1 MRIEPVGPTLADHIA
16 PGGKW
21 SGIGESLRYYD
32 GEIERLRSAGFS
44 LAVTQDLVAAR
55 ERLWQ
60 TLLTA
65 DAAEPRVWRVIP
77 DRPEDRTV
85 LERLQAIPEVS

>member
-16 PGGKW
+16 PGGRW
-21 SGIGESLRYYD
+21 SSIGESLRYYD

-44 LAVTQDLVAAR
+44 PAMTRALVAAR

-77 DRPEDRTV
+77 DRPEDRSV
-85 LERLQAIPEVS
+85 LEPLQDRPDVG